1 MTTTLPYHRV
11 NVLTGTKTAK
21 LIEDPA
27 ECAHLIKRA
36 QRPLLVLGS
45 WSLTIHLDGAYQS
58 LFGHF
63 SGKPLI
69 DFGVE
74 IAKTLNI
81 PICATAHTKKK
92 LLELGV
98 EPASSYD
105 IIEIINHL
113 KDPGWKGVK
122 KEGNHDLVIFLGFRT
137 DLAEQGL
144 STLKHYAPHLKT
156 MTLCKYYYP
165 HASYSLP
172 NFRKDEQWKEFLE
185 NLITNLKSKE
195 A

>member
-1 MTTTLPYHRV
+1 M
-11 NVLTGTKTAK
+11 TGTKYAR

-27 ECAHLIKRA
+27 EYAHFVKRA
-36 QRPLLVLGS
+36 ARPLLVVGTWAVTKTLM
-45 WSLTIHLDGAYQS
+45 
-58 LFGHF
+58 
-63 SGKPLI
+63 GKPI
-69 DFGVE
+69 VEYAVE
-74 IAKTLNI
+74 IAKALDI

-105 IIEIINHL
+105 IIEILNHL
-113 KDPGWKGVK
+113 KNPEWKGVK
-122 KEGNHDLVIFLGFRT
+122 KEGNHDLVMFIGFRT
-137 DLAEQGL
+137 DLGEQGL

-165 HASYSLP
+165 NASYSLP
-172 NFRKDEQWKEFLE
+172 NFRKDEQWKEFLD
-185 NLITNLKSKE
+185 NFIVKLKEKE

>member
-1 MTTTLPYHRV
+1 MPMTLPYHRV
-11 NVLTGTKTAK
+11 NTLTGTKAARI
-21 LIEDPA
+21 IED
-27 ECAHLIKRA
+27 AHEASYLIKRA

-45 WSLTIHLDGAYQS
+45 WSLTTTLDGK
-58 LFGHF
+58 L
-63 SGKPLI
+63 LI
-69 DFGVE
+69 EYGVE
-74 IAKTLNI
+74 LAKTLDI

-105 IIEIINHL
+105 IIEILNHL
-113 KDPGWKGVK
+113 KDPDWKGVK
-122 KEGNHDLVIFLGFRT
+122 KEGNHDLVMFLGFRT
-137 DLAEQGL
+137 DLGEQGL

-172 NFRKDEQWKEFLE
+172 NLRKDEQWQEFLD
-185 NLITNLKSKE
+185 NLIINLGSKE
-195 A
+195 V

>member
-1 MTTTLPYHRV
+1 MTAILPYHRV
-11 NVLTGTKTAK
+11 NVFTGTKQAMV
-21 LIEDPA
+21 IEDA
-27 ECAHLIKRA
+27 RECADLIKRA
-36 QRPLLVLGS
+36 QRPLLVFGS
-45 WSLTIHLDGAYQS
+45 WSLTTTLGGKSLIEYGVDLAKALD
-58 LFGHF
+58 
-63 SGKPLI
+63 
-69 DFGVE
+69 
-74 IAKTLNI
+74 I

-92 LLELGV
+92 LLELGA

-113 KDPGWKGVK
+113 KDPAWKGVK
-122 KEGNHDLVIFLGFRT
+122 KEGNHDLVMFLGFRT

-144 STLKHYAPHLKT
+144 STLKHYAPHLET
-156 MTLCKYYYP
+156 MTLCKFYYP

-172 NFRKDEQWKEFLE
+172 NFGKDEQWKEFLD

>member
-1 MTTTLPYHRV
+1 MAVTVLPFHYV
-11 NVLTGTKTAK
+11 NTMTGTKYAR

-27 ECAHLIKRA
+27 EYAHLIKRA
-36 QRPLLVLGS
+36 ARPLLVIGTWALTK
-45 WSLTIHLDGAYQS
+45 SLAS
-58 LFGHF
+58 
-63 SGKPLI
+63 KPVI
-69 DFGVE
+69 EYAVE

-105 IIEIINHL
+105 ITEILNHL
-113 KDPGWKGVK
+113 KDPEWKGVK
-122 KEGNHDLVIFLGFRT
+122 KEGNHDLVMFLGFRT
-137 DLAEQGL
+137 DLGEQGL
-144 STLKHYAPHLKT
+144 STLKHFAPHLKT

-165 HASYSLP
+165 NASYSLP
-172 NFRKDEQWKEFLE
+172 NFRKDGQWKEFLDT
-185 NLITNLKSKE
+185 LITNLKEKE

>member
-11 NVLTGTKTAK
+11 NVLTGTKSAR
-21 LIEDPA
+21 LIEDA
-27 ECAHLIKRA
+27 SEYAHLIKRA
-36 QRPLLVLGS
+36 NRPLLVVGS
-45 WSLTIHLDGAYQS
+45 WALTTTLG
-58 LFGHF
+58 
-63 SGKPLI
+63 GKLLI
-69 DFGVE
+69 EYGVE
-74 IAKTLNI
+74 IAKTLDI

-105 IIEIINHL
+105 IIEILNHL
-113 KDPGWKGVK
+113 KDPAWKGVK
-122 KEGNHDLVIFLGFRT
+122 KEGNHDLVMFLGFRT
-137 DLAEQGL
+137 DLGEQGL

-172 NFRKDEQWKEFLE
+172 NFRKDEQWKEFLD